1 MSEANSLLE
10 SVLESLQANDRVLEE
25 AHRRGDSVTEAA
37 SSFCGALRT
46 FESGSLAHLT
56 VIRPVTDADCGVV
69 LDRRSY
75 PDLGPDGDGIGC
87 CDVVAEIAD
96 HLAAELEA
104 EWPGVVVST
113 PGKRA
118 IVVTF
123 DLPIGED
130 NEDPSVDLIVGLTR
144 RPGAAGLWIPNL
156 NSNCWDPSDP
166 EKHTAM
172 FTAGSPALR
181 RVRRRTVRLAKGWA
195 RQYVPAP
202 LCSFNLEALAH
213 HALVEP
219 TDLATALQSVFR
231 YGATSLAV
239 AETADP
245 AGVSDPIRCDERGRA
260 VDLLTRAADGLDRAI
275 AAGDNADAAYDALA
289 AVYFRYLEGKSA
301 FAEVL
306 RVGEALTVG
315 AVIGAAA
322 AVVAPTIVKAVRSFR

>member
-1 MSEANSLLE
+1 MSEADSLLE
-10 SVLESLQANDRVLEE
+10 SVLEGLQANDAVLEE
-25 AHRRGDSVTEAA
+25 AHLRGDAVAVAA
-37 SSFCGALRT
+37 SSFPGALRT

-75 PDLGPDGDGIGC
+75 PDLGPDGDGVGC
-87 CDVVAEIAD
+87 RDVVAEMAD
-96 HLAAELEA
+96 HLADELEA
-104 EWPGVVVST
+104 DWPGAAVAT

-123 DLPIGED
+123 DLAVGED

-144 RPGAAGLWIPNL
+144 RPGASGLWIPNL
-156 NSNCWDPSDP
+156 KTNAWDPSDP
-166 EKHTAM
+166 EKHTSM

-181 RVRRRTVRLAKGWA
+181 RVRRRAVRLAKGWA
-195 RQYVPAP
+195 RQYRPAP

-213 HALVEP
+213 HAVVEP
-219 TDLATALQSVFR
+219 TDLASALQSVFR
-231 YGATSLAV
+231 YGATSLAD

-245 AGVSDPIRCDERGRA
+245 ASVSDPIHCDDRGRA
-260 VDLLTRAADGLDRAI
+260 VDLLTQAADGLDRAI
-275 AAGDNADAAYDALA
+275 AAGDDAEAAYDALA
-289 AVYFRYLEGKSA
+289 AVYFRYLEGKTA

-306 RVGEALTVG
+306 RIGEALTIG
-315 AVIGAAA
+315 AALGAAA